1 MGRIIG
7 ITGTTG
13 SGKSTVSRIMQN
25 LGAYIIDADV
35 VAKTVL
41 APSSPIVP
49 LIRKAF
55 GDEVMQDDNVID
67 RRKLSNKVFS
77 DYKELNKLNSITLP
91 YIKNEMLKQAN
102 DCFKKDNNK
111 LVVFDAPLLFEA
123 GLNEG
128 LDDIW
133 LVTAADEMKRNR
145 IMERDN
151 LTADEAIQRINSRKS
166 DDEMKKLSTVII
178 ENNGSYDELLKK
190 VTDIFSERYGITI

>member
-35 VAKTVL
+35 VAKTAL